1 MKIKQAYIQL
11 ISDAIIPLAGALFFD
26 WSLYFILIFYCIDL
40 LASEVIL
47 HLKSKKTVE
56 FRGMNKSNWIQ
67 NGLKSGVLFI
77 VSLLL
82 IHLGV
87 FFIHPGIDFQK
98 ELVDFMAYEE
108 MGIQQGYILVPLI
121 TFAAYQLYRMTF
133 LMPARFRTITLN
145 EIWNPHLIS
154 LLIIIGFSGS
164 VVGLSQLIV
173 FPELVYIL
181 AIVGVSSAYQLWQII
196 NGPRQ

>member
-26 WSLYFILIFYCIDL
+26 WSLYFILIFYCLDL
-40 LASEVIL
+40 LALEVIL

-56 FRGMNKSNWIQ
+56 FRGINKKKWLNY
-67 NGLKSGVLFI
+67 GLKSGTLFLL
-77 VSLLL
+77 VLLL

-98 ELVDFMAYEE
+98 ELIDFMAYEE

-121 TFAAYQLYRMTF
+121 AFSAYQLYRMSF
-133 LMPARFRTITLN
+133 LMPARFRTIAMG

-154 LLIIIGFSGS
+154 LLIIIGFSG
-164 VVGLSQLIV
+164 VVIGLSQFMV
-173 FPELVYIL
+173 FHELVYIL
-181 AIVGVSSAYQLWQII
+181 GIVGISSAYQFWRIVK
-196 NGPRQ
+196 

>member
-11 ISDAIIPLAGALFFD
+11 ISDAIIPLAGAFFFD

-40 LASEVIL
+40 LALEVVL
-47 HLKSKKTVE
+47 HLKSKKTFE
-56 FRGMNKSNWIQ
+56 FRGMNKKNWLQ
-67 NGLKSGVLFI
+67 SGLKSGVLFLL
-77 VSLLL
+77 SLLL

-87 FFIHPGIDFQK
+87 YFIHPDVDFQS
-98 ELVDFMAYEE
+98 ELIEFMAYEE

-121 TFAAYQLYRMTF
+121 AFSAYQLYRMTF
-133 LMPARFRTITLN
+133 LMSARFRTITLD
-145 EIWNPHLIS
+145 EIWNPHLTS
-154 LLIIIGFSGS
+154 LLIIIGFSGV

-181 AIVGVSSAYQLWQII
+181 AIVGISSAYQFL
-196 NGPRQ
+196 RMEK

>member
-1 MKIKQAYIQL
+1 MRVKQAYIQL
-11 ISDAIIPLAGALFFD
+11 IGDAIIPLAGAFFFD

-56 FRGMNKSNWIQ
+56 FRGINKKRWRQHGI
-67 NGLKSGVLFI
+67 KSG
-77 VSLLL
+77 LLLTLALVL

-87 FFIHPGIDFQK
+87 FFIQSGIDFQN
-98 ELVDFMAYEE
+98 ELIEFMAYEE

-121 TFAAYQLYRMTF
+121 AFSAYQLYRMTF
-133 LMPARFRTITLN
+133 LMPARFRTITLD
-145 EIWNPHLIS
+145 EIWHPHLIS
-154 LLIIIGFSGS
+154 LLIIIGFSGL
-164 VVGLSQLIV
+164 VIGLSQLIV

-181 AIVGVSSAYQLWQII
+181 AIVAISSAYQFWRIVK
-196 NGPRQ
+196 